1 MPLAGRWV
9 RAQLCVQAVWGL
21 SPSGGELRPA
31 VQDRGHRQVHASKE
45 GFRLCV
51 LLQRGHRALISLH
64 FDPTVFMGAGAISDL
79 QRLTVSLRGG
89 CEQQPQCLLF
99 SFTGQLDA
107 YSDKQFLEF
116 VAAHLGKTSQPVVID
131 LSRIDFIDSSGLG
144 ALVQL
149 AKQFQQGGQNFLVV
163 GNARVVQT
171 VKLVRLEEFLHL
183 QPDLD
188 TALGRLSAA

>member
-1 MPLAGRWV
+1 MCR
-9 RAQLCVQAVWGL
+9 
-21 SPSGGELRPA
+21 
-31 VQDRGHRQVHASKE
+31 
-45 GFRLCV
+45 V
-51 LLQRGHRALISLH
+51 LQNAPPCLH
-64 FDPTVFMGAGAISDL
+64 FTANAIPRAGSINDL

-89 CEQQPQCLLF
+89 CERRPQCLLF

-107 YSDKQFLEF
+107 YSDKQFIAFISEHIQVPTVPIVL
-116 VAAHLGKTSQPVVID
+116 D
-131 LSRIDFIDSSGLG
+131 LSRIDFLDSSGLG

-149 AKQFQQGGQNFLVV
+149 AKDRNAAAAPFVIV

-188 TALGRLSAA
+188 TALGSLAAA